1 MKALIISDKI
11 PGHFNQ
17 SIGLVKLLSES
28 VNVDYEIVD
37 SEYKTPFLRSFFK
50 LFHRYLSKNLNEKT
64 SLILKRF
71 KHIDINGFDLIIST
85 GKKSHI
91 IQLH

>member
-28 VNVDYEIVD
+28 VNINYEIVD

-50 LFHRYLSKNLNEKT
+50 LFHRYLSKDLNEK
-64 SLILKRF
+64 KKF
-71 KHIDINGFDLIIST
+71 IDT
-85 GKKSHI
+85 KTV
-91 IQLH
+91 

>member
-28 VNVDYEIVD
+28 VNIDYEIV
-37 SEYKTPFLRSFFK
+37 EVNIK
-50 LFHRYLSKNLNEKT
+50 LHF
-64 SLILKRF
+64 
-71 KHIDINGFDLIIST
+71 
-85 GKKSHI
+85 
-91 IQLH
+91 